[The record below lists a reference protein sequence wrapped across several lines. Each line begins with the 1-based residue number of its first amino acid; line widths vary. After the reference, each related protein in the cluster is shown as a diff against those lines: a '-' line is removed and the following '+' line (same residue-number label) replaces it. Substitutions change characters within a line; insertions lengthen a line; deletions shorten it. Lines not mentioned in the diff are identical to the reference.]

1 MANYGSLSGIYAGL
15 TNAYSVIASQY
26 EDGVTLDN
34 ILDARGNTSNAT
46 ILNSSF
52 ASYLQNNF
60 SSIDKN
66 NDGTISSDEMTTLTN
81 NLSTQGLT
89 REQFAQLALSGTS
102 GLSTS
107 TINNIL
113 THFDEMDT
121 NGDGRITDAEI
132 SAFTVNSAKQEKM
145 DEFRHQFAT
154 NMSTFYGDDSSSSSS
169 GSYSMLSYRYKQ
181 SSDS

>member
-26 EDGVTLDN
+26 DDGVTLDN

-46 ILNSSF
+46 ILNGTF

-60 SSIDKN
+60 ATIDKN
-66 NDGTISSDEMTTLTN
+66 SDGTISSDEMTTLTN

-89 REQFAQLALSGTS
+89 KEQFAQLAMSGAS
-102 GLSTS
+102 GLSTA

-113 THFDEMDT
+113 EHFDEMDT
-121 NGDGRITDAEI
+121 NGDGRITNAEI
-132 SAFTVNSAKQEKM
+132 AAFEVDSAKQEKM
-145 DEFRHQFAT
+145 DEFTHKFAT
-154 NMSTFYGDDSSSSSS
+154 NMSTFYGDDSSSDTS
-169 GSYSMLSYRYKQ
+169 GAYSMLSYRYKT